1 MTNAQIV
8 AISASLVVAVG
19 GGVLLSSGEPATIT
33 DAHVDAGQAPE
44 GAITLVNKSTGER
57 GYLADDATGRALLEA
72 ALVLRGRPPTRIDLF
87 AAEAC
92 ESGLGLEVF
101 DTEGYSS
108 DCLSVGILPA
118 AEMAE

>member
-1 MTNAQIV
+1 MTQAQIV
-8 AISASLVVAVG
+8 AISAALVVAAG
-19 GGVLLSSGEPATIT
+19 GGVLLSSGESGVVGE
-33 DAHVDAGQAPE
+33 DGAPE
-44 GAITLVNKSTGER
+44 GAVVLGNKSTGER

-72 ALVLRGRPPTRIDLF
+72 ALVLRGREPTRIDLF

-101 DTEGYSS
+101 DTEGYAS
-108 DCLSVGILPA
+108 DCLPVGILPA